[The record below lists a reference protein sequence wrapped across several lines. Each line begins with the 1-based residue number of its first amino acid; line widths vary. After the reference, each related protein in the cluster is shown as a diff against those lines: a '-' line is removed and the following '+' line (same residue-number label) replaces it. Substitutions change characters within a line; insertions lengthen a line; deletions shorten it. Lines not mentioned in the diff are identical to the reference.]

1 MIDDYKY
8 MYLYKPLYIWMYI
21 LRIVLIFGIFL
32 CLGLGLGIRILVSG
46 LDALILPLVRNL
58 YIPLPF
64 QLGCCYGLRL

>member
-32 CLGLGLGIRILVSG
+32 CLGLECIRILALGS
-46 LDALILPLVRNL
+46 DALILPLVRNL
-58 YIPLPF
+58 YKP
-64 QLGCCYGLRL
+64 

>member
-8 MYLYKPLYIWMYI
+8 MYLYKPLYIYIWMYI

-32 CLGLGLGIRILVSG
+32 WLGVVGCIRILASG

-58 YIPLPF
+58 YIP
-64 QLGCCYGLRL
+64 